1 MTVRDVCIW
10 VHSLR
15 TWENSESRDKDNRG
29 GEDVNKAIK
38 YLFADGNKK
47 RFIVVAYAHV
57 TKRVAN
63 IFCTVFVLD
72 TLDDKIKKC
81 FKLELQAPVLRV
93 NPIMVELL
101 LYAKRLLGIEKK
113 IACVGNAAECICF
126 FFCHEKWN
134 YVRCT

>member
-47 RFIVVAYAHV
+47 RFIVVAYEYV

-63 IFCTVFVLD
+63 VKNDIYRSNTDNASSRIELSKISHD
-72 TLDDKIKKC
+72 TSHALFRGK
-81 FKLELQAPVLRV
+81 
-93 NPIMVELL
+93 
-101 LYAKRLLGIEKK
+101 
-113 IACVGNAAECICF
+113 
-126 FFCHEKWN
+126 
-134 YVRCT
+134 